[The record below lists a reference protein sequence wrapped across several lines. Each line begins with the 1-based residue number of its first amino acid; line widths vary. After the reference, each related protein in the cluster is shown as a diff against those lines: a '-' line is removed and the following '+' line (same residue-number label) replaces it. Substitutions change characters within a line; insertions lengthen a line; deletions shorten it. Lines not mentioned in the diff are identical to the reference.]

1 MAFWCCNPCS
11 HRIRRDL
18 WHGDSQGRLLCCH
31 RPRVCLQAQRPRRRA
46 SWASSLASRVELCW
60 QLTFSSDP
68 VLLWFTCCSYYLHNH
83 NCYLHDRESRGQRA
97 REAPRSSLTL
107 ITCVLPWS
115 AGARPVPRILPLAAS
130 LQLAWPYGLRFRY
143 ASSGNHAVAC
153 HTFPRPA
160 MTCRVACSAFVST
173 LRTGGGGRGTVPL
186 APRGAHLWAPR
197 PTRDAAAA
205 RPAPE
210 GSCHDEVG
218 WCGRV
223 AGVGSQRAPRSRVS
237 VTGKPARWSET

>member
-1 MAFWCCNPCS
+1 MTE
-11 HRIRRDL
+11 
-18 WHGDSQGRLLCCH
+18 
-31 RPRVCLQAQRPRRRA
+31 RA
-46 SWASSLASRVELCW
+46 EVSGHVM
-60 QLTFSSDP
+60 P
-68 VLLWFTCCSYYLHNH
+68 
-83 NCYLHDRESRGQRA
+83 
-97 REAPRSSLTL
+97 PRSSLTL

-130 LQLAWPYGLRFRY
+130 LQLAWPHGLRFRY

-210 GSCHDEVG
+210 GSCHDEIG

>member
-1 MAFWCCNPCS
+1 M
-11 HRIRRDL
+11 
-18 WHGDSQGRLLCCH
+18 
-31 RPRVCLQAQRPRRRA
+31 
-46 SWASSLASRVELCW
+46 
-60 QLTFSSDP
+60 T
-68 VLLWFTCCSYYLHNH
+68 
-83 NCYLHDRESRGQRA
+83 ESAEVSGHMMP
-97 REAPRSSLTL
+97 PRSSLTL

-130 LQLAWPYGLRFRY
+130 LQLAWPHGLRFRY

-210 GSCHDEVG
+210 GSCWVVWPCRG
-218 WCGRV
+218 CGVSEGPPLQGLCHREACSMV
-223 AGVGSQRAPRSRVS
+223 RDLSLFICEMEGLPERAPRCPLG
-237 VTGKPARWSET
+237 TRWHL

>member
-1 MAFWCCNPCS
+1 MTE
-11 HRIRRDL
+11 
-18 WHGDSQGRLLCCH
+18 
-31 RPRVCLQAQRPRRRA
+31 RA
-46 SWASSLASRVELCW
+46 EVSGHVM
-60 QLTFSSDP
+60 P
-68 VLLWFTCCSYYLHNH
+68 
-83 NCYLHDRESRGQRA
+83 
-97 REAPRSSLTL
+97 PRSSLTL

-130 LQLAWPYGLRFRY
+130 LQLAWPHGLRFRY

-197 PTRDAAAA
+197 PTRDRLQPGLLLRARVMTRLGGVAAS
-205 RPAPE
+205 RVWGLRGPPAPASLSP
-210 GSCHDEVG
+210 GSLLDG
-218 WCGRV
+218 
-223 AGVGSQRAPRSRVS
+223 PRPESLHL
-237 VTGKPARWSET
+237 